1 MSKAK
6 TLPKRS
12 QVKEQDRWNLATLF
26 KSDKEWEAALRGLP
40 ESHTSTR
47 RRQRPRTSAALNP
60 AGPAPT
66 MITSNSACFISDV
79 SYEEGERGVYSKT
92 GGC

>member
-26 KSDKEWEAALRGLP
+26 KSDKEWEAAFKKFEAMVPG
-40 ESHTSTR
+40 
-47 RRQRPRTSAALNP
+47 
-60 AGPAPT
+60 
-66 MITSNSACFISDV
+66 
-79 SYEEGERGVYSKT
+79 YEKYRNNLG
-92 GGC
+92 